1 MSKDGTLRMNLEPEL
16 LARIDELIGPVSK
29 SVAVQELGT
38 RVSRHLVSR
47 IALLRGIRLMEQ
59 QYSEGTEIVAHEKPA
74 PTPPPVP
81 AAKSAPTTDEP
92 QVVAET
98 PDLDVVYDNEGM
110 IKQPGGW
117 DLWTSTAVPSGHEEM
132 HDHYLKQ
139 GWSRY
144 TGKAGKEVI
153 SFYWCS
159 DPGLH
164 DADAYLGADKAG
176 KTVLVQDTPY
186 GPGHMIPHG
195 YLGTAA

>member
-59 QYSEGTEIVAHEKPA
+59 QYSEGTEIVAHEEPK
-74 PTPPPVP
+74 PVP
-81 AAKSAPTTDEP
+81 VAKSTPVKEEPT
-92 QVVAET
+92 VVAET
-98 PDLDVVYDNEGM
+98 PDLDVVYDGDGC
-110 IKQPGGW
+110 IKKPDGW
-117 DLWTSTAVPSGHEEM
+117 DLWTSASVPPGHEEM

-164 DADAYLGADKAG
+164 DADAYLSADKAG
-176 KTVLVQDTPY
+176 KTILVQDTPY